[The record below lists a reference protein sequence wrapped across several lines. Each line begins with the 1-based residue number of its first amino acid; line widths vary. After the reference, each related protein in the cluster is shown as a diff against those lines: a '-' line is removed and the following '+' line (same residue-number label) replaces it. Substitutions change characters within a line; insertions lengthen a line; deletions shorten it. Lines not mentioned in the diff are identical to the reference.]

1 MSIDVLMPALSPTME
16 EGTLAK
22 WHVKKGDKVSSG
34 DVIAE
39 IETDKATME
48 VEAVDEGVVED
59 ILVPEGS
66 EGVKV
71 NTPIARL
78 SGDDA
83 AAAAPAPKAEPAK
96 AEAPKAEPAKAE
108 APKPAPAPVA
118 ATPAPARAS
127 GERIFASPLARRIA
141 EQKGLDLGQ
150 MQGSGPHGRII
161 KRDVEG
167 ATPQAAKPA
176 AAAATSAAAPRQAL
190 SLAQMGIPDGS
201 YDLIPLDGM
210 RKTVARRMTDSFRDV
225 PHFPLNI
232 DLEIDGLLSSRAK
245 INAMLEKQ
253 GVKVS
258 VNDLVIKA
266 AAEPRKVQTL
276 AQMGIPDGSYDL
288 IPLDG
293 MRKAIARRMV
303 DSVNAVPH
311 FPLTIDVEI
320 DALLAARAR
329 VNALLEKSG
338 VKVSVNDF
346 VIKASAMA
354 LKAVPE
360 ANASYT
366 PEGIAMHHNADVAM
380 AVAIDGG
387 LITPIIRKAELK
399 SLSQIAVEA
408 KDLAKRARDRK
419 LKPEEFQ
426 GGTFSVS
433 NLGMFG
439 IKAFASIIN
448 EPQGAIMSVGAG
460 EQRPV
465 VKNGQLAI
473 ATVMTVTLT
482 CDHRVVDGAVGAK
495 FLQTFKAMIED
506 PVTMLA

>member
-48 VEAVDEGVVED
+48 VEAVDEGVIED
-59 ILVPEGS
+59 ILVAEGS

-78 SGDDA
+78 SGEDA
-83 AAAAPAPKAEPAK
+83 GSAPPPAKAAAPKAEAAKSEAPKADAVK
-96 AEAPKAEPAKAE
+96 AEAPKAQAEQPAKA
-108 APKPAPAPVA
+108 A
-118 ATPAPARAS
+118 ATARAS
-127 GERIFASPLARRIA
+127 GERVFASPLARRIA
-141 EQKGLDLGQ
+141 GQKGLDLSQ
-150 MQGSGPHGRII
+150 VQGSGPRGRII

-167 ATPQAAKPA
+167 ATPQAKAPGA
-176 AAAATSAAAPRQAL
+176 AAGVAASAPRQVQ

-210 RKTVARRMTDSFRDV
+210 KKTVARRMSDSFRDV
-225 PHFPLNI
+225 PHFPLTI
-232 DLEIDGLLSSRAK
+232 DLEIDGLLAGRAK

-266 AAEPRKVQTL
+266 AA
-276 AQMGIPDGSYDL
+276 I
-288 IPLDG
+288 
-293 MRKAIARRMV
+293 
-303 DSVNAVPH
+303 
-311 FPLTIDVEI
+311 
-320 DALLAARAR
+320 
-329 VNALLEKSG
+329 
-338 VKVSVNDF
+338 
-346 VIKASAMA
+346 A
-354 LKAVPE
+354 LKQVPE
-360 ANASYT
+360 ANASYS
-366 PEGIAMHHNADVAM
+366 PEGIAMHHNADIAM

-387 LITPIIRKAELK
+387 LITPIIRKAETKGLA
-399 SLSQIAVEA
+399 QIAVEA
-408 KDLAKRARDRK
+408 KDLAERARTRK

-426 GGTFSVS
+426 GGTFSIS
-433 NLGMFG
+433 NLGMMG
-439 IKAFASIIN
+439 IKSFNSIIN
-448 EPQGAIMSVGAG
+448 EPQGAILSVGAG

-473 ATVMTVTLT
+473 ATVMSVTLT
-482 CDHRVVDGAVGAK
+482 CDHRVVDGAIGARW
-495 FLQTFKAMIED
+495 LQAFKVLIED
-506 PVTMLA
+506 PITMIV

>member
-83 AAAAPAPKAEPAK
+83 AAPAPKAEPAK
-96 AEAPKAEPAKAE
+96 AEAPKTEAPKAEAKAEPAKAE
-108 APKPAPAPVA
+108 APAPAA
-118 ATPAPARAS
+118 PAPARTS

-141 EQKGLDLGQ
+141 GQKGLDLGQ
-150 MQGSGPHGRII
+150 VQGSGPHGRII

-176 AAAATSAAAPRQAL
+176 AGAAATVSAPRQAQT
-190 SLAQMGIPDGS
+190 LAQMGIPDGS
-201 YDLIPLDGM
+201 YDLTPLDGM

-225 PHFPLNI
+225 PHFPLTI
-232 DLEIDGLLSSRAK
+232 DLEIDGLLASRAK

-266 AAEPRKVQTL
+266 AAV
-276 AQMGIPDGSYDL
+276 
-288 IPLDG
+288 
-293 MRKAIARRMV
+293 
-303 DSVNAVPH
+303 
-311 FPLTIDVEI
+311 
-320 DALLAARAR
+320 
-329 VNALLEKSG
+329 
-338 VKVSVNDF
+338 
-346 VIKASAMA
+346 A
-354 LKAVPE
+354 LKQVPE
-360 ANASYT
+360 ANASYS
-366 PEGIAMHHNADVAM
+366 PEGIAMHHNADIAM
-380 AVAIDGG
+380 AVAIEGG
-387 LITPIIRKAELK
+387 LITPIIRKAETKGLA
-399 SLSQIAVEA
+399 QIAVEA
-408 KDLAKRARDRK
+408 KDLAERARTRK
-419 LKPEEFQ
+419 LKPDEFQ

-439 IKAFASIIN
+439 IKSFGSIIN
-448 EPQGAIMSVGAG
+448 EPQGCILSVGAG
-460 EQRPV
+460 EPRPV

-473 ATVMTVTLT
+473 ATVMTVTLS
-482 CDHRVVDGAVGAK
+482 CDHRVVDGATGARW
-495 FLQTFKAMIED
+495 LQAFRALIED
-506 PVTMLA
+506 PITMIV